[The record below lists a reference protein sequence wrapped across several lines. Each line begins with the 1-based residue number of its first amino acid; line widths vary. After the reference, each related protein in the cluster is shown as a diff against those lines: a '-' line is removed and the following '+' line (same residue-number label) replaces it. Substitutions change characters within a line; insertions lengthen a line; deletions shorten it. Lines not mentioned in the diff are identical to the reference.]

1 MRASTSWGEESWGLP
16 PLRKRG
22 AHGAAV
28 KAESLGC
35 PLNIPCTSLPK
46 DTCTQ
51 SLILSDSPPIH
62 PHHEPGLGLG
72 PCISHLPIVTPF
84 WLTRSLGCKP
94 MMFLQSTSDH
104 IDSQKTPPRLPS
116 PLSTVFEGLW
126 SSCWQP
132 LCPVPHDTERVHS
145 TSPQNMTSGIG
156 LFFAVFKSRHRTKS
170 GLLLSAEEQ
179 GDAQSPGDNTRLIS
193 PKMAPEEST

>member
-1 MRASTSWGEESWGLP
+1 MGRRELGAASSAEKGCSWGCSQGRITWLP
-16 PLRKRG
+16 PQHTVYFPPQGHMYTEPHSNRF
-22 AHGAAV
+22 
-28 KAESLGC
+28 
-35 PLNIPCTSLPK
+35 T
-46 DTCTQ
+46 
-51 SLILSDSPPIH
+51 PIH

-72 PCISHLPIVTPF
+72 PCISHLSIVTPF

-104 IDSQKTPPRLPS
+104 IDSHKTPPRLPS